1 MSGECFTTPGF
12 PSACVGIWVELP
24 TTELVCAQGDERIRR
39 ARGLIAGLDAMQ
51 EVNTILLPCLPS
63 AEGLMSRLFADATR
77 PGRLCSDKLKV
88 LPAGQDPARRDTLA
102 QKFHDR
108 RAKVLGRLSAIG
120 ATSSLRS
127 WRASL
132 ARLGESPRRPFAA
145 TRRIIKLARLRALL
159 WVTDVRL
166 AALRSLPPPHASVV
180 AHLRRRRVSV
190 TWFLVAGKGT
200 SGHGLL
206 GPKIVDV
213 GCFPTAGQEGS
224 ESDAAVRRLG
234 ETATVI
240 VAPSRHAAT
249 MIGERVS
256 RIAVAVIPPA
266 PLPSVASEE
275 GESGSRQR
283 LAEELRSLFAGGGL
297 IRLHRH
303 FCDFPFEQVEYLV
316 APSPRGPS
324 PILPAYAG
332 VLRRHRRNVK
342 LLVDG
347 QLPQGNG
354 PVADVHSLGLSF
366 DVAEAGGLPETARAR
381 LLRHARAVVVA
392 DLDGA
397 CLPPI
402 FAEAVTAG
410 TPVVLGRSPAVREAI
425 PNADLSSPWS
435 FDVGIGAES
444 SLVQAILHVLDHG
457 EEVLDRQ
464 RVILKRL
471 AARTWHDVA
480 AEHLRLAPRT

>member
-1 MSGECFTTPGF
+1 MSGDVSTTPGC
-12 PSACVGIWVELP
+12 PPACVGIWVELP
-24 TTELVCAQGDERIRR
+24 TAELVCAQGDERIRR
-39 ARGLIAGLDAMQ
+39 ARGLIAGLVARED
-51 EVNTILLPCLPS
+51 VNAILLPCLPS
-63 AEGLMSRLFADATR
+63 AEGLMGCLFSDATR
-77 PGRLCSDKLKV
+77 PDRLMSAKLKIV
-88 LPAGQDPARRDTLA
+88 PAGQDPVRGDILA
-102 QKFHDR
+102 HRLRER
-108 RAKVLGRLSAIG
+108 RARVLGRLASIG
-120 ATSSLRS
+120 ATSSPWS

-132 ARLGESPRRPFAA
+132 ARLAESPRRPFAA
-145 TRRIIKLARLRALL
+145 TRRMIKLARLSALL
-159 WVTDVRL
+159 WVTNIRL
-166 AALRSLPPPHASVV
+166 SALRHLPPPHASVV
-180 AHLRRRRVSV
+180 ADLRRRRVSA
-190 TWFLVAGKGT
+190 TWFLIAGNGA

-213 GCFPTAGQEGS
+213 GYFPPAGQKGA
-224 ESDAAVRRLG
+224 ESDAVVRRL
-234 ETATVI
+234 ATTSAVI

-249 MIGERVS
+249 MIGKRVGGLP
-256 RIAVAVIPPA
+256 VAVIPPA
-266 PLPSVASEE
+266 PLPSVISEE
-275 GESGSRQR
+275 GEGGSRQL
-283 LAEELRSLFAGGGL
+283 LADELRRLFVGGRG

-316 APSPRGPS
+316 AAPPRGES
-324 PILPAYAG
+324 PILPAYAA

-347 QLPQGNG
+347 QLPAGHG
-354 PVADVHSLGLSF
+354 PVADIHSLGLSF

-392 DLDGA
+392 DLDGV

-402 FAEAVTAG
+402 FAEAVAAG

-425 PNADLSSPWS
+425 SDADLSGPWC
-435 FDVGIGAES
+435 FDVGIGAEA

-457 EEVLDRQ
+457 GDVLDRQ

-480 AEHLRLAPRT
+480 AEHLRLAPRI